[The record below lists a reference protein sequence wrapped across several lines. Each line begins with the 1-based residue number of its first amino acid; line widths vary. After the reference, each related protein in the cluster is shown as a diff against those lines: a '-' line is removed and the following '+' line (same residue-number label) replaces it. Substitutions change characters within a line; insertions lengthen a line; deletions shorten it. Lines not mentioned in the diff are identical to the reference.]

1 MFICLTRC
9 VVCHVGG
16 GGGGRQGDG
25 EMGVVGREIRRIGSG
40 GQGMGKNRVGRGR
53 ERKGWIEEGL
63 GWMEARA
70 DEEKGEGANF
80 PIKL

>member
-1 MFICLTRC
+1 
-9 VVCHVGG
+9 
-16 GGGGRQGDG
+16 
-25 EMGVVGREIRRIGSG
+25 
-40 GQGMGKNRVGRGR
+40 MGKNRVGRGR